1 MILSTAVGGM
11 LPGTAMASEHETHIS
26 LPGLVG
32 TDEPVAEGVGLAAG
46 EGGSVRARGY
56 WESVWFRLRKDKL
69 ALVGAGFIVFLFFVA
84 FAGAPLAAHILGHGP
99 NVPFFSNGGVDS
111 LLRPAKSWTHVEVI
125 TASGQTQHQLLA
137 LGGDSTLGRDEFL
150 RILYGAQVSIEVGVG
165 ATLLSMTLGLLLGS
179 VAGFFRGW
187 IDTLISRLTEITMA
201 FPFLLFVIALAGIAG
216 TRLDTITFGFLGQ
229 GVITL
234 VIVFGLFSWFYP
246 ARVFRGITLSLREKE
261 FVEAA
266 RMVGASEWRII
277 RSHILPHLVGP
288 IIVLSTLNVAQF
300 ILAEAGLSFLGL
312 GIKLPTAS
320 WGNLLADAP
329 QFLTT
334 RPLLM
339 LWPGIA
345 LILTTLAFNLLGDG
359 LRDALDPR
367 AGGRT

>member
-1 MILSTAVGGM
+1 MATNIEKQTSF
-11 LPGTAMASEHETHIS
+11 PGTIETDE
-26 LPGLVG
+26 LVG
-32 TDEPVAEGVGLAAG
+32 DAAAAVAEGAG
-46 EGGSVRARGY
+46 PAVRARGY
-56 WESVWFRLRKDKL
+56 WEGVWLRLRKDKL
-69 ALVGAGFIVFLFFVA
+69 ALAGAGFIIFLFFTA
-84 FAGAPLAAHILGHGP
+84 FAGAPIAAHFLGHGP
-99 NVPFFSNGGVDS
+99 NVPFFSNGGVDANVQ
-111 LLRPAKSWTHVEVI
+111 PAKLGAHVHVF
-125 TASGQTQHQLLA
+125 TASGKPETQMLL

-150 RILYGAQVSIEVGVG
+150 RILYGAQVSLEVGVG
-165 ATLLSMTLGLLLGS
+165 ATVLSMALGLLLGS
-179 VAGFFRGW
+179 MAGFFRGW
-187 IDTLISRLTEITMA
+187 IDTLISRLTEVTMA
-201 FPFLLFVIALAGIAG
+201 LPFLLVVIALAAVVG
-216 TRLDTITFGFLGQ
+216 TRMDNITLGFLGQ

-234 VIVFGLFSWFYP
+234 TVVFGFFSWYYP

-300 ILAEAGLSFLGL
+300 ILFEAGLSFLGL

-320 WGNLLADAP
+320 WGNLLSDAQ

-334 RPLLM
+334 RPELV

-359 LRDALDPR
+359 LRDAFDPR
-367 AGGRT
+367 GGGR